1 MPIKFYTFI
10 LITLIFFNCGSFK
23 QNTIELQEEKLNHI
37 LDSYVESGVYPFL
50 YARIEGESGT
60 VYEHAVTDKDLLG
73 NLKVDGDTWIRI
85 WSMSKLVTISVA
97 MDLIEENKLSLS
109 DPVIKYIPE
118 FKDLK
123 VAVDKRATKKTKN
136 KFFISLYFR
145 LKIKSCLNK
154 LQNRLFMT
162 KKQYLI
168 SFFLAFADFFK

>member
-1 MPIKFYTFI
+1 MKMPIKFYTFI
-10 LITLIFFNCGSFK
+10 LITLIFFNCGNPE

-73 NLKVDGDTWIRI
+73 NLKIDGDTWIRI

-109 DPVIKYIPE
+109 DPVTKYTFLSFIHS
-118 FKDLK
+118 
-123 VAVDKRATKKTKN
+123 RKN
-136 KFFISLYFR
+136 ISNSGSIL
-145 LKIKSCLNK
+145 
-154 LQNRLFMT
+154 NRLGVNVPS
-162 KKQYLI
+162 I
-168 SFFLAFADFFK
+168 SNI

>member
-1 MPIKFYTFI
+1 MKMPIKFYPFI
-10 LITLIFFNCGSFK
+10 LIPLIFFNCGSSE

-50 YARIEGESGT
+50 YARVEGESGT

-123 VAVDKRATKKTKN
+123 VAVDKSGKS
-136 KFFISLYFR
+136 ISQLAEVDNDCPHTLVDMDSIMLVKHLFNHTAGFYYTPTLYR
-145 LKIKSCLNK
+145 IV
-154 LQNRLFMT
+154 
-162 KKQYLI
+162 
-168 SFFLAFADFFK
+168 

>member
-1 MPIKFYTFI
+1 MKMPIKFYTFI
-10 LITLIFFNCGSFK
+10 LITLIFFNCGNPE

-50 YARIEGESGT
+50 YARVEGESGT

-109 DPVIKYIPE
+109 DPVTKYTFLSFIHS
-118 FKDLK
+118 
-123 VAVDKRATKKTKN
+123 RKN
-136 KFFISLYFR
+136 ISNSGSIL
-145 LKIKSCLNK
+145 
-154 LQNRLFMT
+154 NRLGVNVPS
-162 KKQYLI
+162 I
-168 SFFLAFADFFK
+168 SNI